1 MSLIMGFILLS
12 LFLLAQGLTWFGLR
26 TAFRGLPSISALQ
39 KGAQLSPRLTLDARL
54 SEVQWLDRALT
65 RWAFAQS
72 MDRWLEQSGVS
83 VRLDRAL
90 LFLLLAAIAG
100 AASGWIFPGG
110 VLGSLLG
117 SFLGI
122 FSPLVI
128 VDWRRRRR
136 QATLTEQLPDAL
148 DGLARSLQAGNA
160 LSVSIGLIAK
170 DSPQPIASALRL
182 AADEIRF
189 GASLRW
195 GLNGLVRRIDNM
207 DVRFFAVAVA
217 IQGQTGGN
225 LSALLFKLSNI
236 IRERHKAARA
246 AQILSAD
253 GRLSAWILALM
264 PFATGAA
271 IYLLNPEF
279 ISVLWTD
286 PRGLRMIQAAMIMM
300 AVGILWMV
308 WIVRDQD

>member
-1 MSLIMGFILLS
+1 M
-12 LFLLAQGLTWFGLR
+12 
-26 TAFRGLPSISALQ
+26 
-39 KGAQLSPRLTLDARL
+39 SPRLTLDARL
-54 SEVQWLDRALT
+54 SEVQWLDRALN